1 VLASPAL
8 ASPVLAS
15 AVVTQLLSHLR
26 GTPREQ
32 AFPTVVP

>member
-26 GTPREQ
+26 EHRGNRR
-32 AFPTVVP
+32 FLR